1 MFQITIATE
10 NKSSFFVLTDMD
22 TDTVLMKSM
31 KTNLT
36 ATAKM
41 VRILTTMV
49 RKHVNGKLLEAMA
62 TRQIN
67 HMELN
72 EYAAKMSSAI
82 CMFLQ
87 NEPTFKMMHEHPMFK
102 NVLKKYERA
111 TLFNQLLTASFSY
124 SDDSRSMAFKDE
136 VVQDGSGTNYKVR
149 MGLLNVD
156 DRLVKITARLVVPI
170 SGRFQIMDQGTHPVE
185 SSTFEF
191 MRLTLPNDTKTYHE
205 LLNAIHSLPLQQ
217 IVDVTSQLAG
227 KKIW

>member
-1 MFQITIATE
+1 MFQITIDTD

-22 TDTVLMKSM
+22 TSTVLAKSM

-49 RKHVNGKLLEAMA
+49 RKHVNGKLLEAMS
-62 TRQIN
+62 TRRIN
-67 HMELN
+67 LMELN
-72 EYAAKMSSAI
+72 EYAAKMSWAI

-87 NEPTFKMMHEHPMFK
+87 TEPSFKMMHEHPMFK

-111 TLFNQLLTASFSY
+111 KLFNQLLTASFSY

-136 VVQDGSGTNYKVR
+136 LVQDRSGTNYKVR

-156 DRLVKITARLVVPI
+156 DRLVKITARLVVPM
-170 SGRFQIMDQGTHPVE
+170 SGKFQMVGQGTQPTD
-185 SSTFEF
+185 SSKIEF
-191 MRLTLPNDTKTYHE
+191 TRITLPNDTKTYND
-205 LLNAIHSLPLQQ
+205 LLGAIHSLPLQE
-217 IVDVTSQLAG
+217 IVNVIDSFEG
-227 KKIW
+227 KKTW